1 MPVPAGWL
9 DRVLGEQ
16 QRVPSRGV
24 GRWTRTTVPVPRCRR
39 RLAGGGT
46 DRGLAGGAAGGGS
59 VFSMVA
65 AAVARVGRF
74 LVYPLHIPVEDEG
87 TAVGAVRGMQGD
99 S

>member
-1 MPVPAGWL
+1 MDQDDRPSPAMPA
-9 DRVLGEQ
+9 
-16 QRVPSRGV
+16 SA
-24 GRWTRTTVPVPRCRR
+24 RR
-39 RLAGGGT
+39 RGT

-59 VFSMVA
+59 VSSVVA